1 MPGSILKAIF
11 PVIAYLCI
19 GYIAKRTKKFDPS
32 NSGIL
37 IGYVLNISIPCMIV
51 LDMTRQD
58 MFKDLSKYIE
68 FFGGYLLVSFIVFVI
83 AYSYARIVKRQNLL
97 IGSYFSAAA
106 SYSNTCMIALPILA
120 IMLPVGGATYGVI
133 GVIVLIIGLQTT
145 SIIYE
150 YTSEENS
157 KLNFR
162 KILISI
168 GKAMRANYFIAMV
181 LGLILSFLGFQF
193 PSVLGT
199 SLNAVGITTA
209 PVALFAIGAQL
220 NFTLFKNHIRI
231 VSECTFFKLFLMP
244 VIAWMICDLVKLPPA
259 PSVAVI
265 LCSAVPTAKCQYAV
279 ARSHDVYVEET
290 ESIVAGTTI
299 LSMVTLAVV
308 IAMLAKEY
316 PTLVT

>member
-1 MPGSILKAIF
+1 
-11 PVIAYLCI
+11 
-19 GYIAKRTKKFDPS
+19 
-32 NSGIL
+32 
-37 IGYVLNISIPCMIV
+37 
-51 LDMTRQD
+51 
-58 MFKDLSKYIE
+58 
-68 FFGGYLLVSFIVFVI
+68 
-83 AYSYARIVKRQNLL
+83 
-97 IGSYFSAAA
+97 
-106 SYSNTCMIALPILA
+106 MIALPILA

-133 GVIVLIIGLQTT
+133 GAIVLIIGLQTT

-150 YTSEENS
+150 YTSEKNA
-157 KLNFR
+157 KLDVR
-162 KILISI
+162 KILVSI
-168 GKAMRANYFIAMV
+168 GKAMQANYFIAMI

-193 PSVLGT
+193 PSVLST

-244 VIAWMICDLVKLPPA
+244 ALAWFICDLVKLPPA

-299 LSMVTLAVV
+299 LSMITLAVV
-308 IAMLAKEY
+308 IAMLAKQY
-316 PTLVT
+316 PTLVI

>member
-1 MPGSILKAIF
+1 MPHSIISAIF

-19 GYIAKRTKKFDPS
+19 GYIAKRTKKFDPA

-37 IGYVLNISIPCMIV
+37 IGYALNISIPCMIV

-58 MFKDLSKYIE
+58 MFKDFPQYFQ
-68 FFGGYLLVSFIVFVI
+68 FFAGYLFVSFIVFFI
-83 AYSYARIVKRQNLL
+83 SYVYGRIVKRQNLL
-97 IGSYFSAAA
+97 IGSYFAAAA

-120 IMLPVGGATYGVI
+120 ILLPIGGATYGVI

-145 SIIYE
+145 SIVYE
-150 YTSEENS
+150 YTSKEES
-157 KLNFR
+157 GLSFR
-162 KILISI
+162 KVLGSI
-168 GKAMRANYFIAMV
+168 WKAMKANYFVAMV

-193 PSVLGT
+193 PSVLGA

-220 NFTLFKNHIRI
+220 NFTLFRNHIRI

-244 VIAWMICDLVKLPPA
+244 VLAWLVCDLVKLPPA
-259 PSVAVI
+259 PAVAVI

-299 LSMVTLAVV
+299 LSMVTLTIV
-308 IAMLAKEY
+308 IALLAAEF
-316 PTLVT
+316 PAIVA

>member
-1 MPGSILKAIF
+1 
-11 PVIAYLCI
+11 
-19 GYIAKRTKKFDPS
+19 
-32 NSGIL
+32 
-37 IGYVLNISIPCMIV
+37 MI
-51 LDMTRQD
+51 
-58 MFKDLSKYIE
+58 
-68 FFGGYLLVSFIVFVI
+68 
-83 AYSYARIVKRQNLL
+83 
-97 IGSYFSAAA
+97 
-106 SYSNTCMIALPILA
+106 
-120 IMLPVGGATYGVI
+120 
-133 GVIVLIIGLQTT
+133 
-145 SIIYE
+145 
-150 YTSEENS
+150 
-157 KLNFR
+157 
-162 KILISI
+162 
-168 GKAMRANYFIAMV
+168 

-244 VIAWMICDLVKLPPA
+244 VLAWMICDLVKLPPA

>member
-1 MPGSILKAIF
+1 MPNSIINAIF

-19 GYIAKRTKKFDPS
+19 GYVAKRTKKFNPE

-37 IGYVLNISIPCMIV
+37 IGYALNISIPCMIV

-68 FFGGYLLVSFIVFVI
+68 FFGGYLLVSVIVFLI
-83 AYSYARIVKRQNLL
+83 SYSYGRIVKRQNLL
-97 IGSYFSAAA
+97 IGSYFAAAA

-150 YTSEENS
+150 YTSKDES
-157 KLNFR
+157 ALTFR
-162 KILISI
+162 KVFSSILR
-168 GKAMRANYFIAMV
+168 AMKANYFIAMV
-181 LGLILSFLGFQF
+181 IGLALSFLGFQF
-193 PSVLGT
+193 PGVLAN

-220 NFTLFKNHIRI
+220 DFTLFKNHIRI
-231 VSECTFFKLFLMP
+231 VSECTLLKLFFMP
-244 VIAWMICDLVKLPPA
+244 VLAWFICDLVKLPPA

-299 LSMVTLAVV
+299 LSMITLSVV

-316 PTLVT
+316 PSIVT

>member
-1 MPGSILKAIF
+1 MPGSILQAIF

-19 GYIAKRTKKFDPS
+19 GYIAKRTKKFDPN

-51 LDMTRQD
+51 LDMTRQN
-58 MFKDLSKYIE
+58 MFADINNYID
-68 FFGGYLLVSFIVFVI
+68 FFGGYLIVSIIIF
-83 AYSYARIVKRQNLL
+83 ALSYSYARIVKRQNLL
-97 IGSYFSAAA
+97 IGSYFAAAA

-120 IMLPVGGATYGVI
+120 IIVPSGGATYGVI
-133 GVIVLIIGLQTT
+133 GVIVLIIGLQIT

-150 YTSEENS
+150 YTSEDSS
-157 KLNFR
+157 KLSIS

-168 GKAMRANYFIAMV
+168 GKAMKANYFIAMI
-181 LGLILSFLGFQF
+181 LGLILSFFGFQF
-193 PSVLGT
+193 PSVLDT

-220 NFTLFKNHIRI
+220 NFTLFKNHVRI

-244 VIAWMICDLVKLPPA
+244 TLAWFICDLIHLPPT

-279 ARSHDVYVEET
+279 ARSHDIYVEET

>member
-1 MPGSILKAIF
+1 MPGSILQAIF

-19 GYIAKRTKKFDPS
+19 GYIAKRTKKFDPN

-51 LDMTRQD
+51 LNMTRQN
-58 MFKDLSKYIE
+58 MFADINNYID
-68 FFGGYLLVSFIVFVI
+68 FFGGYLIVSIIIF
-83 AYSYARIVKRQNLL
+83 ALSYSYARIVKRQNLL
-97 IGSYFSAAA
+97 IGSYFAAAA
-106 SYSNTCMIALPILA
+106 SYSNTYMIALPIPA
-120 IMLPVGGATYGVI
+120 IIVPSGDATYGVI
-133 GVIVLIIGLQTT
+133 DVIVLIIGLQIT

-150 YTSEENS
+150 YTSEDSS
-157 KLNFR
+157 KLSIS

-168 GKAMRANYFIAMV
+168 GKAMKANYFIAMI
-181 LGLILSFLGFQF
+181 LGLILSFFGFQF
-193 PSVLGT
+193 PSVLDT

-220 NFTLFKNHIRI
+220 NFTLFKNHVRI

-244 VIAWMICDLVKLPPA
+244 TLAWFICDLIHLPPT

-279 ARSHDVYVEET
+279 AYSHDVYVEQT

-299 LSMVTLAVV
+299 LSMITLAIV
-308 IAMLAKEY
+308 IAMLAKEF
-316 PTLVT
+316 PTVVT

>member
-1 MPGSILKAIF
+1 MPGSILQAIF

-19 GYIAKRTKKFDPS
+19 GYIAKRTKKFDPN

-51 LDMTRQD
+51 LDMTRQN
-58 MFKDLSKYIE
+58 MFADINNYID
-68 FFGGYLLVSFIVFVI
+68 FFGGYLIVSIIIF
-83 AYSYARIVKRQNLL
+83 ALSYSYARIVKRQNLL
-97 IGSYFSAAA
+97 IGSYFAAAA

-120 IMLPVGGATYGVI
+120 IIVPSGGATYGVI
-133 GVIVLIIGLQTT
+133 GVIVLIIGLQIT

-150 YTSEENS
+150 YTSEDSS
-157 KLNFR
+157 KLSIS

-168 GKAMRANYFIAMV
+168 GKAMKANYFIAMI
-181 LGLILSFLGFQF
+181 LGLILSFFGFQF
-193 PSVLGT
+193 PSVLDT

-220 NFTLFKNHIRI
+220 NFTLFKNHVRI
-231 VSECTFFKLFLMP
+231 VSECTFFKLLLMP
-244 VIAWMICDLVKLPPA
+244 TLAWFICDLIHLPPT

-279 ARSHDVYVEET
+279 AYSHDVYVEQT

-299 LSMVTLAVV
+299 LSMITLAIV
-308 IAMLAKEY
+308 IAMLAKEF
-316 PTLVT
+316 PTVVT

>member
-1 MPGSILKAIF
+1 MPGSILQAIF

-19 GYIAKRTKKFDPS
+19 GYIAKRTKKFDPN

-51 LDMTRQD
+51 LDMTRQN
-58 MFKDLSKYIE
+58 MFADINNYID
-68 FFGGYLLVSFIVFVI
+68 FFGGYLIVSIIIF
-83 AYSYARIVKRQNLL
+83 ALSYSYARIVKRQNLL
-97 IGSYFSAAA
+97 IGSYFAAAA

-120 IMLPVGGATYGVI
+120 IIVPSGGATYGVI
-133 GVIVLIIGLQTT
+133 GVIVLIIGLQIT

-150 YTSEENS
+150 YTSEDSS
-157 KLNFR
+157 KLSIS

-168 GKAMRANYFIAMV
+168 VKAMKANYFIAMI
-181 LGLILSFLGFQF
+181 LGLILSFFGFQF
-193 PSVLGT
+193 PSVLDT

-220 NFTLFKNHIRI
+220 NFTLFKNHVRI

-244 VIAWMICDLVKLPPA
+244 TLAWFICDLIHLPPT

-279 ARSHDVYVEET
+279 AYSHDVYVEQT
-290 ESIVAGTTI
+290 ESIVAGKTI
-299 LSMVTLAVV
+299 LSMITLAIV
-308 IAMLAKEY
+308 IAMLAKEF
-316 PTLVT
+316 PTVVT

>member
-1 MPGSILKAIF
+1 MPGSILQAIF

-19 GYIAKRTKKFDPS
+19 GYIAKRTKKFDPN

-51 LDMTRQD
+51 LDMTRQN
-58 MFKDLSKYIE
+58 MFADINNYID
-68 FFGGYLLVSFIVFVI
+68 FFGGYLIVSIIIFSLS
-83 AYSYARIVKRQNLL
+83 YSYARIVKRQNLL
-97 IGSYFSAAA
+97 IGSYFAAAA

-120 IMLPVGGATYGVI
+120 IIVPSGGATYGVI
-133 GVIVLIIGLQTT
+133 GVIVLIIGLQIT

-150 YTSEENS
+150 YTSEDSS
-157 KLNFR
+157 KLSIS

-168 GKAMRANYFIAMV
+168 GKAMKANYFIAMI
-181 LGLILSFLGFQF
+181 LGLILSFFGFQF
-193 PSVLGT
+193 PSVLDT
-199 SLNAVGITTA
+199 SFNAVGITTA

-220 NFTLFKNHIRI
+220 NFTLFKNHVRI

-244 VIAWMICDLVKLPPA
+244 TLAWFICDLIHLPPT

-279 ARSHDVYVEET
+279 AYSHDVYVEQT

-299 LSMVTLAVV
+299 LSMITLAIV
-308 IAMLAKEY
+308 IAMLAKEFQ
-316 PTLVT
+316 TVVT

>member
-1 MPGSILKAIF
+1 MPHSIINAIF

-19 GYIAKRTKKFDPS
+19 GYIAKRTKKFDPA

-37 IGYVLNISIPCMIV
+37 IGYALNISIPCMIV

-58 MFKDLSKYIE
+58 MFKDFSQYFK
-68 FFGGYLLVSFIVFVI
+68 FFGGYLLVSFVVFLI
-83 AYSYARIVKRQNLL
+83 SYAYGRIVKRQNLL
-97 IGSYFSAAA
+97 IGSYFAAAA

-150 YTSEENS
+150 YTSKEES
-157 KLNFR
+157 ALSFR
-162 KILISI
+162 KVLGSI
-168 GKAMRANYFIAMV
+168 WKAMKANYFVAMV

-193 PSVLGT
+193 PSVLGA

-220 NFTLFKNHIRI
+220 NFTLFRNHIRI

-244 VIAWMICDLVKLPPA
+244 LLAWLICGLVKLPPA
-259 PSVAVI
+259 PAVAVI

-299 LSMVTLAVV
+299 LSMVTLTIV
-308 IAMLAKEY
+308 IALLAAEF
-316 PTLVT
+316 PAIVA

>member
-1 MPGSILKAIF
+1 MPHSIISAIF

-19 GYIAKRTKKFDPS
+19 GYIAKRTKKFDPA

-37 IGYVLNISIPCMIV
+37 IGYALNISIPCMIV

-58 MFKDLSKYIE
+58 MFKDFPQYFQ
-68 FFGGYLLVSFIVFVI
+68 FFACYLLVSFIVFFV
-83 AYSYARIVKRQNLL
+83 SYVYGRIVKRQNLL
-97 IGSYFSAAA
+97 IGSYFAAAA

-120 IMLPVGGATYGVI
+120 ILLPVGGATYGVI

-145 SIIYE
+145 SIVYE
-150 YTSEENS
+150 YTSKEES
-157 KLNFR
+157 GLSFR
-162 KILISI
+162 KVLGSI
-168 GKAMRANYFIAMV
+168 WKAMKANYFVAMV

-193 PSVLGT
+193 PSVLGA

-220 NFTLFKNHIRI
+220 NFTLFRNHIRI

-244 VIAWMICDLVKLPPA
+244 VLAWFVCDLVKLPPA
-259 PSVAVI
+259 PAVAVI

-299 LSMVTLAVV
+299 LSMVTLTIV
-308 IAMLAKEY
+308 IALLAAEF
-316 PTLVT
+316 PAIVA

>member
-1 MPGSILKAIF
+1 MPGSILQAIF

-19 GYIAKRTKKFDPS
+19 GYIAKRTKKFDPN

-51 LDMTRQD
+51 LDMTRQN
-58 MFKDLSKYIE
+58 MFADINNYID
-68 FFGGYLLVSFIVFVI
+68 FFGGYLIVSIIIF
-83 AYSYARIVKRQNLL
+83 ALSYSYARIVKRQNLL
-97 IGSYFSAAA
+97 IGSYFAAAA
-106 SYSNTCMIALPILA
+106 SYSNTCMIALPILS
-120 IMLPVGGATYGVI
+120 IIVPSGGATYGVI
-133 GVIVLIIGLQTT
+133 GVIVLIIGLQIT

-150 YTSEENS
+150 YTSEDSS
-157 KLNFR
+157 KLSIS

-168 GKAMRANYFIAMV
+168 GKAMKANYFIAMI
-181 LGLILSFLGFQF
+181 LGLILSFFGFQF
-193 PSVLGT
+193 PSVLDT

-220 NFTLFKNHIRI
+220 NFTLFKNHVRI

-244 VIAWMICDLVKLPPA
+244 TLAWFICDLIHLPPT

-265 LCSAVPTAKCQYAV
+265 LCRAVPTAKCQYAV
-279 ARSHDVYVEET
+279 AYSHDVYVEQT

-299 LSMVTLAVV
+299 LSMITLAIV
-308 IAMLAKEY
+308 IAMLAKEF
-316 PTLVT
+316 PTVVT